1 MGSGPVWKEEHKEQL
16 YELYAGGVTVEDIAR
31 KMHRTPAAITSAIVK
46 ARTGKWGDDYKQ
58 RFNACLDGRRATV
71 NGNQKE
77 KEIAREDP
85 IAVEASK
92 PEEEPDSV
100 EDIVSEAEPEIEPE
114 PEEKPE
120 IIPEAVCTLFRE
132 DGGIDMIKAIE
143 ALTSCGQVLGM
154 DKLVEVRGSNRR
166 RIVSRGACVVFTTND
181 HTYALT
187 LDEED

>member
-31 KMHRTPAAITSAIVK
+31 KMHRTPAAVTSAVVK

-58 RFNACLDGRRATV
+58 RFNACLDGRRAAM
-71 NGNQKE
+71 NDNQKE

-85 IAVEASK
+85 QL
-92 PEEEPDSV
+92 EEDV
-100 EDIVSEAEPEIEPE
+100 

-120 IIPEAVCTLFRE
+120 IIPEAVCTPFRE

-143 ALTSCGQVLGM
+143 ALTACGQMLGM